1 MQRDRNEFPQQPSFT
16 TNTALTHAMPQAI
29 PQDVSAPLLLS
40 ADDASD
46 VQLPLSHY
54 FWLVRT
60 HWVKMTAFI
69 AFAVIATAM
78 VTARLTPQYEATAS
92 LYLDRNAAK
101 NLVGQDSQSGSAN
114 RGDADAY
121 VASQIEI
128 VKSDAVLRPVAEKF
142 GLRAAVTDSSEQD
155 RRKVAR
161 LNEAPVHLAGLSVAR
176 PLNTYMMQI
185 TYRSP
190 DPVLASQVANEVAHS
205 YLKRTFDLKY
215 KSSNDMSTYMI
226 AEQADLKDRTTDSE
240 AKEASLEKELGVI
253 NPDQKTSMV
262 SAQLQQLNTEAI
274 NVQMARVKAE
284 SVYNSLKTGG
294 VDAALAAPMGT
305 GIVEDE
311 ARLKEA
317 QAKFA
322 EIKLRYGPGITIY
335 HDAEAAVAHL
345 EAQVQKDLASARSQ
359 AESEYGKQKDQEEL
373 VQKSLATVRADY
385 DQLNMRMMDWQQAKN
400 EATANRA
407 LYDEL
412 VKKINENKINA
423 SFQNDMIRIADDARP
438 PVNPVYPR
446 RSLNLGVAFL
456 VSTLLAFVGLVA
468 ADRVDTTVRNP
479 EQVSQSLKAR
489 VIGGLPM
496 MKKWRATPTLAL
508 LQNAS
513 LSETGVGGDGKSVQT
528 RTQLSGFEEAV
539 RTLRNSIMLT
549 DFDRRLKCILM
560 TSASPSEGKSTVA
573 AHLAIAHAEQGH
585 RTLLIDGDMRRPSL
599 HKLFGVDN
607 VAGLSKVLEQHTDW
621 HEMLV
626 KPRPDLELQIMPA
639 GPSTR
644 RAADLVGQALPK
656 LLDQAREEFDLVILD
671 APPLLGFPEPLQM
684 AAAVD
689 GVIVVTR
696 AGQTERRAVAAVL
709 NTLGHLRAN
718 VVGLVLN
725 EVKKDMGSGYYYYGY
740 GYYGKY
746 YGKYY
751 SDRKDERT
759 IARV

>member
-1 MQRDRNEFPQQPSFT
+1 MQIDRNEFPLQQPP
-16 TNTALTHAMPQAI
+16 NGQGALMPVTAQEMT
-29 PQDVSAPLLLS
+29 APLLLS
-40 ADDASD
+40 ADDTSE

-54 FWLVRT
+54 VWLVRT
-60 HWVKMTAFI
+60 HWIKMLAFI

-78 VTARLTPQYEATAS
+78 VTARLTPQYEAKAE

-101 NLVGQDSQSGSAN
+101 NLVGQESQSGTAN
-114 RGDADAY
+114 KGDTDNY
-121 VASQIEI
+121 IESQKAI
-128 VKSDAVLRPVAEKF
+128 VLSDAVLRPVVEKF
-142 GLRAAVTDSSEQD
+142 GLRPAPKDASEASRQRAD
-155 RRKVAR
+155 R
-161 LNEAPVHLAGLSVAR
+161 LNDQPIHLAGLTVAR
-176 PLNTYMMQI
+176 PPNTYMLTI

-190 DPVLASQVANEVAHS
+190 DPVRSAQVANAIAKS
-205 YLKRTFDLKY
+205 YQDRTFDMRI
-215 KSSNDMSTYMI
+215 SSSGTLSEYMK
-226 AEQADLKDRTTDSE
+226 AQLTTLQDKTTASE
-240 AKEASLEKELGVI
+240 EKVAALEKELAVI
-253 NPDQKTSMV
+253 NPDQKTSMA
-262 SAQLQQLNTEAI
+262 SAALQELTTQFSTVRME
-274 NVQMARVKAE
+274 RVKAE
-284 SVYNSLKTGG
+284 SVYDSLQTGDL
-294 VDAALAAPMGT
+294 DAALANPQGT
-305 GIVEDE
+305 RIPDDDGK
-311 ARLKEA
+311 LKDA
-317 QAKFA
+317 QAAFA
-322 EIKLRYGPGITIY
+322 AVKLRYLHNSPQY
-335 HDAEAAVAHL
+335 RDAQAAVTQFQD
-345 EAQVQKDLASARSQ
+345 QVTKDVASAKSQ
-359 AESEYGKQKDQEEL
+359 AESEYQKQQDQEDK
-373 VQKSLATVRADY
+373 VQKELATAKSDY
-385 DQLNMRMMDWQQAKN
+385 DQLNMRMLDYQQAKQ
-400 EATANRA
+400 EATEDRA

-412 VKKINENKINA
+412 VKKIRENEINA
-423 SFQNDMIRIADDARP
+423 GFQNDMVRIADEARP
-438 PVNPVYPR
+438 NYSYVYPQR
-446 RSLNLGVAFL
+446 QLNLLVALF
-456 VSTLLAFVGLVA
+456 VSMVLAFVGLVA
-468 ADRVDTTVRNP
+468 TDRVDTTVRNP
-479 EQVSQSLKAR
+479 EQVAQSLKAR

-513 LSETGVGGDGKSVQT
+513 LMEAGVGGDGKSAQT
-528 RTQLSGFEEAV
+528 RNQLSGFEEAV

-585 RTLLIDGDMRRPSL
+585 KTLLIDGDMRRPSL
-599 HKLFGVDN
+599 HKLFGVAN
-607 VAGLSKVLEQHTDW
+607 VVGLSKVLEHHTDW
-621 HEMLV
+621 HEVLI
-626 KPRPDLELQIMPA
+626 KPRPDLELQLMPA

-684 AAAVD
+684 AASVD

-751 SDRKDERT
+751 SDRKDDHSV
-759 IARV
+759 AKV